1 MARRAKE
8 EYPFAKILRAVMTER
23 QVSARQAAKIAG
35 VSHSTIIDWQT
46 GSSPGNYLAVKKL
59 SEALGVSFSYLLT
72 GKHDDDEVN
81 GVAPPVTTVFADGDI
96 VFDGYAKITIQK
108 LVPRAEIKFAKGKI

>member
-46 GSSPGNYLAVKKL
+46 GSSPDNYLAVKKL

-72 GKHDDDEVN
+72 GKHDDEVN
-81 GVAPPVTTVFADGDI
+81 GVAPPVTTVFADGDT